1 MAGRRSAAARPG
13 ATGFSMIEVLIV
25 MIIIAILAA
34 IAIPMYLG
42 QRDRA
47 KDAAARAG
55 GRQIA
60 TALLSRVLDSDADD
74 PWPATCD
81 RDDARTLSGPRPV
94 AGQPVRPRHADA
106 HGDVALPRRTTCTSA
121 TSRGRSRDPTGSPC
135 SCVKQAD
142 FIAAVTALLVI
153 IAAVYGLLIGS
164 FLNAWAWR
172 LAHHESISKGR
183 SHCPSC
189 GHQIRAYDNIPV
201 LSWLLL
207 RGRCRDCGAPISW
220 RYPVGEAVTAALFVG
235 IVLLDG
241 LDWVLVP
248 HLLFVSALVL
258 VSQVDLEVRLIP
270 DVVIL
275 PVAAVGV
282 PLMILFGDGP
292 WWEWLVAA
300 LGAAGFLFLISEVY
314 YRVRHVEGM
323 GFGDVKLALC
333 MGVYLGAAVVPAL
346 FIGFL
351 SGAVIGVILAGG
363 HQSRRQDRHPVR
375 AVPRRREP

>member
-1 MAGRRSAAARPG
+1 MGVAAGA
-13 ATGFSMIEVLIV
+13 
-25 MIIIAILAA
+25 
-34 IAIPMYLG
+34 
-42 QRDRA
+42 
-47 KDAAARAG
+47 
-55 GRQIA
+55 
-60 TALLSRVLDSDADD
+60 
-74 PWPATCD
+74 
-81 RDDARTLSGPRPV
+81 PREH
-94 AGQPVRPRHADA
+94 HA
-106 HGDVALPRRTTCTSA
+106 
-121 TSRGRSRDPTGSPC
+121 
-135 SCVKQAD
+135 
-142 FIAAVTALLVI
+142 
-153 IAAVYGLLIGS
+153 
-164 FLNAWAWR
+164 
-172 LAHHESISKGR
+172 GR

-207 RGRCRDCGAPISW
+207 RGRCRDCGATISW
-220 RYPVGEAVTAALFVG
+220 RYPAGEALTAALYVG
-235 IVLLDG
+235 VVLLDG

-292 WWEWLVAA
+292 VVGVA
-300 LGAAGFLFLISEVY
+300 GGGRSGRPGFLFLISEVY

-351 SGAVIGVILAGG
+351 SGAVIGVAVDRPSRKADGKTAIPFGPFLAAG
-363 HQSRRQDRHPVR
+363 
-375 AVPRRREP
+375 AVVALFVGAPLIDAYLGLALGR